1 MGGLS
6 DLEEYFLSPLEA
18 DILRGQCRVAVDIGA
33 NKGQWS
39 HWLSRHFDH
48 VVAVEPDIRIIDQ
61 LRVTLPENV
70 HLLHAACS
78 DTDGVVD
85 LYMRELPD
93 QTSTLPFHPIGAGN
107 QADAPVIDKIAV
119 NAVTMDGILSTV
131 RRRFGCEQI
140 DFVKLD
146 IEGAEHIAM
155 AGATPDLFRATRW
168 LVEIHDNRAA
178 VGEAIR
184 RLGHED
190 IRLIRHPFPKAHPE
204 HMWVLFNAPAT

>member
-6 DLEEYFLSPLEA
+6 DLEECFLSPLEP

-48 VVAVEPDIRIIDQ
+48 VVAVEPDIRLIDG
-61 LRVTLPENV
+61 LRRSLPANV
-70 HLLHAACS
+70 HLLHAACG
-78 DTDGVVD
+78 DAEGVVD

-93 QTSTLPFHPIGAGN
+93 QTSILPVHPIGAGN
-107 QADAPVIDKIAV
+107 QADAPVVDKIAV
-119 NAVTMDGILSTV
+119 NSVTMDGILATV

-155 AGATPDLFRATRW
+155 AGATPDLFQATRW

-204 HMWVLFNAPAT
+204 HMWVLFNASST